1 MTDINWL
8 INEYNNSITN
18 KTIRHYSTTIS
29 TYYFFSGLS
38 IYKCG
43 WLRCEFYNNN
53 NILQTVDTMIIDQTN
68 EATLAV
74 NLLSELKYIKDRYIL
89 VQLYIIKPS
98 VCSPLNKT
106 INLK

>member
-1 MTDINWL
+1 MQHIILKIIICKANRMTDINWL

-53 NILQTVDTMIIDQTN
+53 NIL
-68 EATLAV
+68 
-74 NLLSELKYIKDRYIL
+74 
-89 VQLYIIKPS
+89 
-98 VCSPLNKT
+98 
-106 INLK
+106 

>member
-53 NILQTVDTMIIDQTN
+53 NIL
-68 EATLAV
+68 
-74 NLLSELKYIKDRYIL
+74 
-89 VQLYIIKPS
+89 
-98 VCSPLNKT
+98 
-106 INLK
+106 